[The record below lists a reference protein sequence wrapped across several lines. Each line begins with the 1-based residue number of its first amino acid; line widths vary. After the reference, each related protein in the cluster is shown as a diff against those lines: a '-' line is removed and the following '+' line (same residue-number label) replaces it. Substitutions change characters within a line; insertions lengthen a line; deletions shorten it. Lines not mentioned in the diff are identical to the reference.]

1 MIGALSIYAATPD
14 AFDKAELNLLK
25 ELADDLAFGIQ
36 AQRTHRAQQHAMA
49 RLQRT
54 MESTILALA
63 NTLEL
68 RDPYTAGHQRR
79 VAQLGK
85 AIALRIGLDAE
96 RAEAIYLA
104 GMIHDIGKIYVPAEV
119 LSRPGKL
126 TPLEFSLV
134 KTHVEAAYGILGP
147 IDFSWPLAEIVH
159 QHHERLDGSG
169 YPRGI
174 RGDEI
179 SIDARIVAVADVVE
193 AMSAHRP
200 YRPGLGIDA
209 ALDEITRGKDTL
221 FDAGVVDGCVALFR
235 EDSFAF
241 A

>member
-1 MIGALSIYAATPD
+1 MEAT
-14 AFDKAELNLLK
+14 
-25 ELADDLAFGIQ
+25 IV
-36 AQRTHRAQQHAMA
+36 
-49 RLQRT
+49 
-54 MESTILALA
+54 ALA

-79 VAQLGK
+79 VAQLAK
-85 AIALRIGLDAE
+85 AIALRIGIDTE

-104 GMIHDIGKIYVPAEV
+104 GMIHDIGKIYVPSEV
-119 LSRPGKL
+119 LTRPGRL
-126 TPLEFSLV
+126 TPLEYSLV
-134 KTHVEAAYGILGP
+134 QTHVEAAYGILHP
-147 IDFSWPLAEIVH
+147 IEFPWPLADIVH

-179 SIDARIVAVADVVE
+179 VIDARILAVADVVE

-209 ALDEITRGKDTL
+209 ALTEIESGRERF
-221 FDAGVVDGCVALFR
+221 FDPQVVDGCIALFR
-235 EDSFAF
+235 EDGFRF
-241 A
+241 EQ